1 MKYWKVSYKWWCSV
15 SMSYDYVKAETER
28 EAYQK
33 FDSQFGYEEID
44 IKNIEEISAEE
55 ILNEVVK

>member
-1 MKYWKVSYKWWCSV
+1 MKYWKVSYKWWWSV
-15 SMSYDYVKAETER
+15 SMSYGYVKAETER